1 MAQNDDRPPFGKS
14 WNGMYTLVIVALV
27 AEIALFSIVGWIYR

>member
-1 MAQNDDRPPFGKS
+1 MAQDDDKPPFGSS
-14 WNGMYTLVIVALV
+14 WNGMYALVIVALI